1 MFIFFFLSRLI
12 ILLLSSNTDLYGF
25 MLPEEMHFNKIY
37 EDILTNSLFTERQT
51 YIIYKRLTTKKK
63 VISISRGAYYRQLR
77 QCRHKIISI
86 LYSILLLQYIGA
98 IDHQSLSVLQALS
111 KKLDVI
117 PRVDSSDVTD
127 QKRMESVIF
136 TLENALNKMCNV

>member
-1 MFIFFFLSRLI
+1 
-12 ILLLSSNTDLYGF
+12 
-25 MLPEEMHFNKIY
+25 MLPEEMHFNDIY
-37 EDILTNSLFTERQT
+37 KNILGNSLFTERQT
-51 YIIYKRLTTKKK
+51 YIIYKRLAIRKN
-63 VISISRGAYYRQLR
+63 VIGISKGAYYRQLR
-77 QCRHKIISI
+77 QCRHKIVSI

-117 PRVDSSDVTD
+117 PRVDVSDVTD
-127 QKRMESVIF
+127 LKRIESVIF